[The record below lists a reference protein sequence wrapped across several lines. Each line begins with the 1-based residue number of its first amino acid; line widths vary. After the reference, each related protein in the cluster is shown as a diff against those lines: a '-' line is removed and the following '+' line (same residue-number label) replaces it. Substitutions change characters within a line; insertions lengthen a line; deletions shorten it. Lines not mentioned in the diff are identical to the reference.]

1 MSIPRTSINRPISVT
16 MLMLGMALIGF
27 GAFLTF
33 NVALFP
39 NIDIPVAF
47 VQAPYPG
54 VDPAE
59 IEPSSPKSSKTK
71 STRSKISI
79 KSNHTQP
86 KAIRRP

>member
-1 MSIPRTSINRPISVT
+1 

-59 IEPSSPKSSKTK
+59 IETIVTK
-71 STRSKISI
+71 KIEDEII
-79 KSNHTQP
+79 KKLREILKKYFGDLQGD
-86 KAIRRP
+86 I